1 MISKTLI
8 DFKDVIEKIHEAQ
21 KSTIMPLAEFRNKNS
36 TAKLPSKSRGLYWLW
51 CKTDFE
57 SVSFDA
63 IKKGSAHVPL
73 DILINTRTG
82 LNHVCKEEHQGFTMV
97 YNGMGGYKTWGKK
110 STYGLRARI
119 NQECLSNNTKTG
131 TLNLEA
137 RGFNRED
144 WMVSFFN
151 FEDKKN
157 DSILRLL
164 DPKLYKDEIY
174 KDFTNT
180 LEVLWRLHYGVPIFC
195 RY

>member
-21 KSTIMPLAEFRNKNS
+21 KSTIMPLAEYRNKNS

-51 CKTDFE
+51 CKTDFQNI
-57 SVSFDA
+57 SFGPT
-63 IKKGSAHVPL
+63 KNGSAHVPL
-73 DILINTRTG
+73 DVLINTRTG
-82 LNHVCKEEHQGFTMV
+82 LEHVCKEEHEGFVMV
-97 YNGMGGYKTWGKK
+97 YNGMGGFKTWGNK

-119 NQECLSNNTKTG
+119 NQECVSNNIKTG
-131 TLNLEA
+131 TLNIES

-144 WMVSFFN
+144 WMVSLFN

-157 DSILRLL
+157 DSILRSL
-164 DPKLYKDEIY
+164 DPNLDKDKIY
-174 KDFTNT
+174 VDLANT
-180 LEVLWRLHYGVPIFC
+180 LEVLWRLHYGMPIFC